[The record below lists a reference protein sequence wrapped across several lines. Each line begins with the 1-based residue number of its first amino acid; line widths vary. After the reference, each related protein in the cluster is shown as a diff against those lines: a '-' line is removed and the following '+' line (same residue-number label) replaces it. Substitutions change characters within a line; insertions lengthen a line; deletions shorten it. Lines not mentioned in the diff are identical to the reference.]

1 MSLDE
6 KSSDQFVSEKKNTGI
21 IDELQMKVKEISRK
35 VQERETLVKD
45 LEVSVNFQKI
55 VKFVT
60 KLILG

>member
-6 KSSDQFVSEKKNTGI
+6 ESSDQFISEKKNKGI